1 MTPTIFAVSR
11 SPSVSQNSEK
21 TFLTYKQPP
30 PPPWTIFSLNLTFVL
45 TMSSSATITVTYHF
59 PLYTWYYN
67 RRLTSLSFFLS
78 FFIIPMHSFSLSVYS
93 GSGSVYC
100 HICSPAITGIVLF
113 NGLSVSNL
121 WPSHQQPR
129 GLCTLF
135 VSAILFLCAQDCD
148 LGAQSFILVC
158 LTELGSSGENHDIL
172 CNFMPFNYYL
182 LICFLFLAFSSNY
195 LLLVL
200 SLFT

>member
-1 MTPTIFAVSR
+1 
-11 SPSVSQNSEK
+11 
-21 TFLTYKQPP
+21 
-30 PPPWTIFSLNLTFVL
+30 
-45 TMSSSATITVTYHF
+45 MSSSATITVTYHF

-158 LTELGSSGENHDIL
+158 LTELGRTMTFYAIL
-172 CNFMPFNYYL
+172 CLSIIIYWFVFFSWHFPRITYSLFLVYL
-182 LICFLFLAFSSNY
+182 LNSTFAFLTYISFLLFIEPPRPVY
-195 LLLVL
+195 LG
-200 SLFT
+200 

>member
-1 MTPTIFAVSR
+1 
-11 SPSVSQNSEK
+11 
-21 TFLTYKQPP
+21 
-30 PPPWTIFSLNLTFVL
+30 
-45 TMSSSATITVTYHF
+45 MSSSATITVTYHF

-135 VSAILFLCAQDCD
+135 VSAIPFLCAQDCD